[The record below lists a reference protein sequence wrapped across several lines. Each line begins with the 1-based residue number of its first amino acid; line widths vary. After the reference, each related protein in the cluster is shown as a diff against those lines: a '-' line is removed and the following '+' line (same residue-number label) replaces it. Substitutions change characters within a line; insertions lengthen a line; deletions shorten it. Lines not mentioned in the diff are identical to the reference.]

1 MPAIFAF
8 ARAKRNL
15 LGAPGKAN
23 QGSREFHKSISMYD
37 SLLAQAVA
45 LWPYILV
52 GFGAQMVDGA
62 LGMAYGVIS
71 STLLLTLGVPPAAAS
86 AGVHAAETCTTGVS
100 AISHILHRNVD
111 WKLFSRLVIPGVIG
125 GVLGA
130 YILSNIDGSVIK
142 PFIQTYLIGI
152 GIWLVWRGF
161 HYPPQRKD
169 PRIVAPLGLIGGFMD
184 ATGGGGWGPIVT
196 SNLLI
201 QGASPRHTI
210 GTVNSVEFILT
221 LSISITFIAN
231 IGLTAF
237 TLATA
242 GLLIGGVVA
251 APFGAMLARHV
262 APRILMV
269 SVGVIL
275 TLTSLFGFAKWAG
288 YIA

>member
-1 MPAIFAF
+1 M
-8 ARAKRNL
+8 L
-15 LGAPGKAN
+15 
-23 QGSREFHKSISMYD
+23 D
-37 SLLAQAVA
+37 SLVA
-45 LWPYILV
+45 HAASINFTDLLPFILV
-52 GFGAQMVDGA
+52 GFGAQIVDGA

-71 STLLLTLGVPPAAAS
+71 STLMLAMGVPPAAAS

-100 AISHILHRNVD
+100 AISHIWHRNVD

-130 YILSNIDGSVIK
+130 YVLSNIDGSLIK
-142 PFIQTYLIGI
+142 PFIQVYLVAI
-152 GIWLVWRGF
+152 GIWLIWRGF
-161 HYPPQRKD
+161 HYPPQSRSPKF
-169 PRIVAPLGLIGGFMD
+169 VAPLGLVGGFMD

-210 GTVNSVEFILT
+210 GTVNSVEFVLT
-221 LSISITFIAN
+221 LSISIAFIFN

-237 TLATA
+237 TMATI

-251 APFGAMLARHV
+251 APFGAMLARHI
-262 APRILMV
+262 APRVLLT

-275 TLTSLFGFAKWAG
+275 TITSLFGFAKWAG
-288 YIA
+288 YIG